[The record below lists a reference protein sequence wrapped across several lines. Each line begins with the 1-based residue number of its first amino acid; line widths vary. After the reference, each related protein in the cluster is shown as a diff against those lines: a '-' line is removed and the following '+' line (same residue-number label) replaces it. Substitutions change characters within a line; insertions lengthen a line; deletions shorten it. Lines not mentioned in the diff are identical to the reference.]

1 MVSTDVPD
9 GSRATGLLNSAPR
22 MLRAPLAPVVLA
34 LVASG
39 ACVGPAGPQF
49 EPRTRIAHDIV
60 LARDVSVIEARVP
73 ARATLAGL
81 LRAHDVSEDLARRI
95 VDAAARVFDTRR
107 LRAEQP
113 YRLEMGLDGLVHL
126 FEYKVDADRLLR
138 VVGLGG
144 HAPPAFDVLMVPF
157 EKQRGLVSLR
167 GTIDRDHSSLVS
179 AVTAEG
185 ETVALAMAVAEVF
198 GGDIDFN
205 NDLQPGDQ
213 FEVVFEKTLSAGEFA
228 GYGPVL
234 AAEFRNDGRTLRA
247 FRFQPPGGEPGYYDE
262 RGRSL
267 KRFFLRSPLKFEP
280 RISSGFSFR
289 RLHPVLGEWRAHP
302 AIDYVA
308 PVGTAVVAVA
318 PGVVTHAGRAGGA
331 GNMVTIRHNN
341 GYESSYLH
349 LSAIAGGMRVG
360 ARVTQGEV
368 VGRVGATGLATGP
381 HLDYRLKRNG
391 AWVNPLVEHKRLPPG
406 EPIAA
411 AHMGLF
417 DAARASAAT
426 RLLGTME
433 ATGAHASTPGQA
445 RPAHN

>member
-1 MVSTDVPD
+1 
-9 GSRATGLLNSAPR
+9 

-34 LVASG
+34 LVATG
-39 ACVGPAGPQF
+39 ACVGPTGPRL

-60 LARDVSVIEARVP
+60 LARDASVVEARVP

-81 LRAHDVSEDLARRI
+81 LRAHDVSEEVARRI

-113 YRLEMGLDGLVHL
+113 YRLEKRLDGLVRL
-126 FEYKVDADRLLR
+126 FEYKVDADLLLR
-138 VVGLGG
+138 VVGTGG
-144 HAPPAFDVLMVPF
+144 DAAPPAFDVALVPF
-157 EKQRGLVSLR
+157 EKHRGLVSLR
-167 GTIDRDHSSLVS
+167 GTIDRDHPSLVS
-179 AVTAEG
+179 AIAEQG
-185 ETVALAMAVAEVF
+185 ETVSLAMAMAEVF

-205 NDLQPGDQ
+205 NDLQPGDR

-228 GYGPVL
+228 GYGPIL

-262 RGRSL
+262 QGRSL

-302 AIDYVA
+302 AVDYVA
-308 PVGTAVVAVA
+308 PVGTPVVAVA

-331 GNMVTIRHNN
+331 GTMVTIRHDN

-349 LSAIAGGMRVG
+349 LSAIARGVRVG
-360 ARVTQGEV
+360 ARVAQGEV
-368 VGRVGATGLATGP
+368 VGRVGATGLSTGP

-406 EPIAA
+406 NPVAA
-411 AHMGLF
+411 VHMAAF
-417 DAARASAAT
+417 DAARASASA
-426 RLLGTME
+426 RLLAATE
-433 ATGAHASTPGQA
+433 AAG